1 LKNLLTYNKY
11 YINKDLDMFVEDFG
25 SNLSS
30 ADLNGELQKVYNW
43 SINLNEMNNDAASGV
58 LKNMRMKIESIK
70 NSSKSHYAEKNP
82 KFMEALLVTKVLET
96 FIEENYHNE
105 MMGRKLKK
113 AEMGRREK
121 YVKGIKKVAG
131 DFEKRYPGRS
141 EEVMYATATKMA
153 KNESVE
159 EAMDILRNV
168 LNGNSQVISESEYE
182 NAKAIMAARDM
193 VDTIQDMVETLSAM
207 TNEDLPALADVMRN
221 EIGQQQADSFVAAV
235 NSAVGPLLDT
245 AKNSRAAI
253 DAAARA
259 AAGESIMNPVASADP
274 VPADT
279 GLSDIPMPP
288 DEVDATADAA
298 VGGNLELGRT
308 KRS

>member
-1 LKNLLTYNKY
+1 
-11 YINKDLDMFVEDFG
+11 MFVEDFG

-30 ADLNGELQKVYNW
+30 ADLNNELQKVYNW

-70 NSSKSHYAEKNP
+70 NSSKAHYAEKNP
-82 KFMEALLVTKVLET
+82 SYMEALLVTKVLET
-96 FIEENYHNE
+96 FIEENFHNE
-105 MMGRKLKK
+105 MMERKLKK

-121 YVKGIKKVAG
+121 YVKGMKKVAG
-131 DFEKRYPGRS
+131 DFEKRYPGRG

-153 KNESVE
+153 KNESVA

-168 LNGNSQVISESEYE
+168 LSGNSQVISESEYE

-221 EIGQQQADSFVAAV
+221 EIGQQQADAFVAAV
-235 NSAVGPLLDT
+235 NSAVGPLLDA

-253 DAAARA
+253 DAAARG
-259 AAGESIMNPVASADP
+259 AAGEAIMTPAAPAAPASMAT
-274 VPADT
+274 DT
-279 GLSDIPMPP
+279 GDIPMPP
-288 DEVDATADAA
+288 EEEVDATADAA
-298 VGGNLELGRT
+298 TGGDLELGRT
-308 KRS
+308 KRA

>member
-1 LKNLLTYNKY
+1 
-11 YINKDLDMFVEDFG
+11 MFVEDFG

>member
-1 LKNLLTYNKY
+1 
-11 YINKDLDMFVEDFG
+11 MFVEDFG

-30 ADLNGELQKVYNW
+30 ADLNDELQKVYNW

-58 LKNMRMKIESIK
+58 LKNMRMRIESIK

-82 KFMEALLVTKVLET
+82 SYMEALLVTKVLET

-105 MMGRKLKK
+105 MMERKLKK
-113 AEMGRREK
+113 VEMGRREK
-121 YVKGIKKVAG
+121 YVKGMKKVAG
-131 DFEKRYPGRS
+131 DFEKRYPGRG
-141 EEVMYATATKMA
+141 EEVMYATASKMA

-221 EIGQQQADSFVAAV
+221 EIGQQQADAFVAAV
-235 NSAVGPLLDT
+235 NSAVGPLLDA

-253 DAAARA
+253 DAAARS
-259 AAGESIMNPVASADP
+259 AAGEAIMTPAAPTGPAPVDAGA
-274 VPADT
+274 
-279 GLSDIPMPP
+279 GDIPMPP
-288 DEVDATADAA
+288 EEEIDATADSAT
-298 VGGNLELGRT
+298 GGDLELGRT
-308 KRS
+308 KRA